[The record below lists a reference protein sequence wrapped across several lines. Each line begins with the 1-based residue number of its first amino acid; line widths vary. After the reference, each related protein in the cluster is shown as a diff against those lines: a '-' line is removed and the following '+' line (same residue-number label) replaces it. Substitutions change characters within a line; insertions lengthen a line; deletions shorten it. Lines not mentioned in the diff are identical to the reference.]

1 MDKIDCAIWSEES
14 GKLETN
20 RAVSMSS
27 ATSYRHLLEVRNLE
41 TQFHTN
47 FGVIRAV
54 DGVDLH
60 IDEGETVGL
69 VGESGCGKSVAA
81 LSIVRLVPDPPGRIV
96 NGEIL
101 FEGQDLLRL
110 SMREMRHVRGGKIGI
125 IFQEPLTSLNPVLS
139 IERQIVEPLQ
149 EHLGMTRQQASSRAQ
164 ELLDMVGIPD
174 PSARMRDY
182 PHMMSGGQRQ
192 RIMIA
197 IALSCNPRLLIA
209 DEATTALDVTIQA
222 QILELMKELTE
233 RLGTALLM
241 ITHNL
246 GVVARYADR
255 VCVMYA
261 GKIREMAPSEELYG
275 NPRHPYTLGL
285 LGAVPRLDA
294 RRESGKLTQI
304 PGEVPDPTILPGGC
318 AFHPRCD
325 YAVALCGVEDP
336 GVEEVGEGH
345 GVACW
350 EWEGVVKSRV
360 VS

>member
-1 MDKIDCAIWSEES
+1 MSA
-14 GKLETN
+14 
-20 RAVSMSS
+20 AVP
-27 ATSYRHLLEVRNLE
+27 YRHLLEVRNLATE
-41 TQFHTN
+41 FHTN
-47 FGVIRAV
+47 YGIVRAV

-96 NGEIL
+96 NGEVL
-101 FEGQDLLRL
+101 FEGVDLLKLGVRD
-110 SMREMRHVRGGKIGI
+110 MRHVRGAGIGI

-149 EHLGMTRQQASSRAQ
+149 EHLGMTRRQSSLRAS

-174 PSARMRDY
+174 ASARIRDY

-222 QILELMKELTE
+222 QILELMEDLTE
-233 RLGTALLM
+233 QFGTALLM

-261 GKIREMAPSEELYG
+261 GKIREMGPSEALYG
-275 NPRHPYTLGL
+275 NPKHPYTLGL
-285 LGAVPRLDA
+285 LGSVPRLDMK
-294 RRESGKLTQI
+294 REAGKLTQI
-304 PGEVPDPTILPGGC
+304 PGDVPDPTRMPSGC

-325 YAVALCGVEDP
+325 YAVARCAEDDP
-336 GVEEVGEGH
+336 GMELVGEGH
-345 GVACW
+345 VAACW
-350 EWEGVVKSRV
+350 ERERV
-360 VS
+360 GST

>member
-1 MDKIDCAIWSEES
+1 
-14 GKLETN
+14 
-20 RAVSMSS
+20 MSVGMNS
-27 ATSYRHLLEVRNLE
+27 RHLLDVRGLE
-41 TQFHTN
+41 TRFHTD
-47 FGVIRAV
+47 FGEIRAV

-96 NGEIL
+96 NGQVL
-101 FEGQDLLRL
+101 FEGVDLLQL
-110 SMREMRHVRGGKIGI
+110 DVREMRHVRGSKIGI

-149 EHLGMTRQQASSRAQ
+149 EHLGMTRRQASARTA

-222 QILELMKELTE
+222 QILELMKDLTE
-233 RLGTALLM
+233 QFGTALLM

-261 GKIREMAPSEELYG
+261 GKIRETGPSEELYG

-285 LGAVPRLDA
+285 LGSVPRLDMK
-294 RRESGKLTQI
+294 REAGKLAQI
-304 PGEVPDPTILPGGC
+304 PGDVPDPAHMPTGC
-318 AFHPRCD
+318 AFNPRCD
-325 YAVALCGVEDP
+325 YAVEQCVANDP
-336 GVEEVGEGH
+336 WMEEVGEGH
-345 GVACW
+345 VAACW
-350 EWEGVVKSRV
+350 EWERVGARV

>member
-1 MDKIDCAIWSEES
+1 
-14 GKLETN
+14 
-20 RAVSMSS
+20 MS
-27 ATSYRHLLEVRNLE
+27 AGASYRHLLEVRNLHTE
-41 TQFHTN
+41 FHTD
-47 FGVIRAV
+47 FGVVRAV

-60 IDEGETVGL
+60 IDEGETLGL

-96 NGEIL
+96 KGEVL
-101 FEGQDLLRL
+101 FEGVDLLQL
-110 SMREMRHVRGGKIGI
+110 GIHDMRHVRGGKIGI
-125 IFQEPLTSLNPVLS
+125 IFQEPLTSLNPVLAL
-139 IERQIVEPLQ
+139 ERQIIEPLQ
-149 EHLGMTRQQASSRAQ
+149 EHLGMTRRQASARAS

-174 PSARMRDY
+174 PSARIRDY

-222 QILELMKELTE
+222 QILELMEDLTE
-233 RLGTALLM
+233 RFGTSLLM

-261 GKIREMAPSEELYG
+261 GKIREMGPSEELYG
-275 NPRHPYTLGL
+275 NPKHPYTLGL
-285 LGAVPRLDA
+285 LGSVPRLDMQRQA
-294 RRESGKLTQI
+294 GKLTQI
-304 PGEVPDPTILPGGC
+304 RGDVPDPTRMPSGC

-325 YAVALCGVEDP
+325 YAVERCAADDP
-336 GVEEVGEGH
+336 GMEVVGEGH
-345 GVACW
+345 VVACW
-350 EWEGVVKSRV
+350 ESARV
-360 VS
+360 G

>member
-1 MDKIDCAIWSEES
+1 MELAGAS
-14 GKLETN
+14 
-20 RAVSMSS
+20 
-27 ATSYRHLLEVRNLE
+27 RHLLEVKNLE
-41 TQFHTN
+41 TEFHTDY
-47 FGVIRAV
+47 GVVRAV

-96 NGEIL
+96 GGQVL
-101 FEGQDLLRL
+101 FEGTDLLQL
-110 SMREMRHVRGGKIGI
+110 DVREMRHVRGPGIGI

-149 EHLGMTRQQASSRAQ
+149 EHLDMTRRQASSRAA
-164 ELLDMVGIPD
+164 ELLDLVGIPD

-222 QILELMKELTE
+222 QILELMKDLTE
-233 RLGTALLM
+233 RFGTALLM

-261 GKIREMAPSEELYG
+261 GKIREMGHLRKSCTAIRSILTRWVCYWALCRG
-275 NPRHPYTLGL
+275 WT
-285 LGAVPRLDA
+285 
-294 RRESGKLTQI
+294 RRGMSGKLMQI
-304 PGEVPDPTILPGGC
+304 PGDVPDPTMMPPGC

-325 YAVALCGVEDP
+325 YAVERCSTEDP
-336 GVEEVGEGH
+336 WMEEVGVGH
-345 GVACW
+345 VAACW
-350 EWEGVVKSRV
+350 ERSGWGESALR
-360 VS
+360 

>member
-1 MDKIDCAIWSEES
+1 MAQSRS
-14 GKLETN
+14 N
-20 RAVSMSS
+20 S
-27 ATSYRHLLEVRNLE
+27 HLLDVRGLVTE
-41 TQFHTN
+41 FHTE

-54 DGVDLH
+54 DGVNLH

-81 LSIVRLVPDPPGRIV
+81 LSVVRLVPDPPGRIV
-96 NGEIL
+96 AGEVL
-101 FEGQDLLRL
+101 FEGIDLLKYDDRQ
-110 SMREMRHVRGGKIGI
+110 MRHVRGAQIGM

-149 EHLGMTRQQASSRAQ
+149 EHLGMTRRQATARAS
-164 ELLDMVGIPD
+164 ELMDMVGIPD
-174 PSARMRDY
+174 ASARLRDY
-182 PHMMSGGQRQ
+182 PHMLSGGQRQ
-192 RIMIA
+192 RVMIA

-261 GKIREMAPSEELYG
+261 GKIREMGPSVNLYG
-275 NPRHPYTLGL
+275 MPKHPYTVGL
-285 LGAVPRLDA
+285 LGSVPRLNA

-304 PGEVPDPTILPGGC
+304 PGDVPDPTMLPSGC
-318 AFHPRCD
+318 AFHPRCG
-325 YAVALCGVEDP
+325 YAINRCTFEDP
-336 GVEEVGEGH
+336 TLEEVEPDH
-345 GVACW
+345 VTACW
-350 EWEGVVKSRV
+350 EKGRV
-360 VS
+360 GG

>member
-1 MDKIDCAIWSEES
+1 
-14 GKLETN
+14 
-20 RAVSMSS
+20 MSV
-27 ATSYRHLLEVRNLE
+27 AASYRHLLEVRDLE
-41 TQFHTN
+41 TEFHTD
-47 FGVIRAV
+47 FGIVRAV

-96 NGEIL
+96 NGQVL
-101 FEGQDLLRL
+101 FEGEDLLQLGVRD
-110 SMREMRHVRGGKIGI
+110 MRHVRGAKIGI

-139 IERQIVEPLQ
+139 IERQLVEPLQ
-149 EHLGMTRQQASSRAQ
+149 EHLGMTRRQASSRAS

-174 PSARMRDY
+174 PSLRLRDY

-222 QILELMKELTE
+222 QILELMKDLTE
-233 RLGTALLM
+233 QFGTALLM

-261 GKIREMAPSEELYG
+261 GKIREMGPLEELYG
-275 NPRHPYTLGL
+275 NPKHPYTLGL
-285 LGAVPRLDA
+285 LGSVPRLDMQ
-294 RRESGKLTQI
+294 REAGKLTQI
-304 PGEVPDPTILPGGC
+304 PGDVPDPTRMPSGC
-318 AFHPRCD
+318 AFHPRCE
-325 YAVALCGVEDP
+325 YAIVRCADDDP
-336 GVEEVGEGH
+336 GMELVGEGH
-345 GVACW
+345 VAACW
-350 EWEGVVKSRV
+350 ERERV
-360 VS
+360 G

>member
-1 MDKIDCAIWSEES
+1 
-14 GKLETN
+14 
-20 RAVSMSS
+20 MSV
-27 ATSYRHLLEVRNLE
+27 ANAYRHLLEVRGLE
-41 TQFHTN
+41 TEFHTD
-47 FGVIRAV
+47 FGIVRAV

-96 NGEIL
+96 NGQVL

-110 SMREMRHVRGGKIGI
+110 GIRDMRHVRGAKIGI

-149 EHLGMTRQQASSRAQ
+149 EHLGMTRRQASSRAS

-174 PSARMRDY
+174 PSVRLRDY

-222 QILELMKELTE
+222 QILELMKDLTE
-233 RLGTALLM
+233 QFGTALLM

-261 GKIREMAPSEELYG
+261 GKIREMGPSEELYG
-275 NPRHPYTLGL
+275 NPKHPYTLGL
-285 LGAVPRLDA
+285 LGSVPRLDMQ
-294 RRESGKLTQI
+294 REAGKLTQI
-304 PGEVPDPTILPGGC
+304 PGDVPDPTRMPTGC
-318 AFHPRCD
+318 AFHPRCE
-325 YAVALCGVEDP
+325 YAIVRCADDDP
-336 GVEEVGEGH
+336 GMEAVGEGH
-345 GVACW
+345 VVACW
-350 EWEGVVKSRV
+350 ENERV
-360 VS
+360 G

>member
-1 MDKIDCAIWSEES
+1 MSV
-14 GKLETN
+14 
-20 RAVSMSS
+20 AV
-27 ATSYRHLLEVRNLE
+27 SYRHLLEVRDLE
-41 TQFHTN
+41 TEFHTD
-47 FGVIRAV
+47 FGVVRAV

-96 NGEIL
+96 NGQVL
-101 FEGQDLLRL
+101 FEGEDLLQLGVRD
-110 SMREMRHVRGGKIGI
+110 MRHVRGAKIGI
-125 IFQEPLTSLNPVLS
+125 IFQEPLSSLNPVLS
-139 IERQIVEPLQ
+139 IERQLVEPLQ
-149 EHLGMTRQQASSRAQ
+149 EHLGMTRRQASSRAS

-174 PSARMRDY
+174 PSLRLRDY

-222 QILELMKELTE
+222 QILELMKDLTE
-233 RLGTALLM
+233 RFGTALLM

-261 GKIREMAPSEELYG
+261 GKIREMGPSEELYG
-275 NPRHPYTLGL
+275 NPKHPYTLGL
-285 LGAVPRLDA
+285 LGSVPRLDMQ
-294 RRESGKLTQI
+294 REAGKLTQI
-304 PGEVPDPTILPGGC
+304 PGDVPDPTRMPSGC
-318 AFHPRCD
+318 AFHPRCE
-325 YAVALCGVEDP
+325 YAVVRCADDDP
-336 GVEEVGEGH
+336 GMESVGEGH
-345 GVACW
+345 LAACW
-350 EWEGVVKSRV
+350 ERERV
-360 VS
+360 G